1 MPNSESAAGGG
12 KQRCGNPEVPDA
24 ALPHGTEVPCIRR
37 SKLAGNFSGLA
48 IYRRRFDKML
58 GYISS
63 LIGAAHDF
71 HEWASDAPMAVRNR
85 VGRMV

>member
-1 MPNSESAAGGG
+1 MRRMVSVRPMPNSESAAGGG

-58 GYISS
+58 GYDFCFNW
-63 LIGAAHDF
+63 AAHDF
-71 HEWASDAPMAVRNR
+71 QNYVGQMA
-85 VGRMV
+85 